1 MTADDDGHDDGEH
14 DDYDDDRHNVGHHD
28 DDDDGRDGY
37 HIFIIRIMMD
47 IVCQAMYRCTPVIAV
62 ASGGPLET
70 VLHEKTG
77 FLCEQVM
84 VI

>member
-1 MTADDDGHDDGEH
+1 MTADDDGHDDGEL
-14 DDYDDDRHNVGHHD
+14 DDDGHNVGHYD

-37 HIFIIRIMMD
+37 HYHIFIIRIMMD
-47 IVCQAMYRCTPVIAV
+47 MVCQAMYRCTPVIAV

-84 VI
+84 MT